1 MDGISSLSN
10 YTSFIFVDSLQNKTE
25 KDKYLLTFNALKD
38 IQTCLGLNVGCS
50 DDTDVIKF
58 RELLNNEAQKIE
70 AMLRLTSEMSIQ
82 LSGNRS
88 NWELIGFTEEN
99 YRKALNE
106 LYKYRDEIAQNYE
119 IIKNFI
125 TEGYNRYHKNK
136 EKHQDCVSHSLK

>member
-70 AMLRLTSEMSIQ
+70 AMFNIRNEHPVIR
-82 LSGNRS
+82 NRS